1 MNAIEG
7 MCCDCIHNGPCCAWD
22 ENADCPWYKE
32 DGSCWEPYT
41 KEETE

>member
-7 MCCDCIHNGPCCAWD
+7 MCCDCIHGGPCCSWD
-22 ENADCPWYKE
+22 ENRDCPWCKE
-32 DGSCWEPYT
+32 DGSCWDPYT